1 MSVCCG
7 RPLREVVSWNFSSW
21 RWWKSSNVDLF
32 VRSWVETKMLIRL
45 LPRISVDL
53 FVRSWVET
61 LIKDSVPNQIVRR
74 PLREVVSW
82 NSTVFGGIVG
92 TAKVDL
98 FVRSWVET
106 YMAMGLY
113 WLYRGR
119 PLREVVSWN
128 IPLVLIQKV
137 SVCRPLREVVSW
149 NSISQLCFYIFVVD
163 LFVRSWVETLRL

>member
-1 MSVCCG
+1 MNILYAMST
-7 RPLREVVSWNFSSW
+7 
-21 RWWKSSNVDLF
+21 KSDFERKTFCVKIAVDLF
-32 VRSWVETKMLIRL
+32 VRSWVETPCIDLWEDSG
-45 LPRISVDL
+45 IS
-53 FVRSWVET
+53 
-61 LIKDSVPNQIVRR
+61 R

>member
-1 MSVCCG
+1 MNILYAMST
-7 RPLREVVSWNFSSW
+7 
-21 RWWKSSNVDLF
+21 KSDFERKTFCVKIAVDLF
-32 VRSWVETKMLIRL
+32 VRSWVETRWNQTDSS
-45 LPRISVDL
+45 IS
-53 FVRSWVET
+53 W
-61 LIKDSVPNQIVRR
+61 RR

-82 NSTVFGGIVG
+82 NLILAAEIQMNWSSTSSWGRELKLHKEE
-92 TAKVDL
+92 TDPETYNVDL

-163 LFVRSWVETLRL
+163 LFVRPWVETLRL